1 MFRTS
6 KSPAMIDR
14 FYASHIKSVM
24 EMGTEM
30 VDSVKKK
37 QLRYAEKK
45 AKAASKTN
53 EGGRHE

>member
-1 MFRTS
+1 
-6 KSPAMIDR
+6 MIDR
-14 FYASHIKSVM
+14 FYASHIKSSM

-45 AKAASKTN
+45 AKEAK
-53 EGGRHE
+53 

>member
-1 MFRTS
+1 
-6 KSPAMIDR
+6 
-14 FYASHIKSVM
+14 M

-45 AKAASKTN
+45 AK
-53 EGGRHE
+53 EG